1 MIGGRGRTHTVA
13 AERTVLSDTMIHRR
27 CKLRQRYSAG
37 ISKPE
42 IACGGMGKISDFFEA
57 ILEGK
62 ADAVSFAHVLHYNK
76 INIADIRTQAKK
88 FNLKLREYEIS

>member
-1 MIGGRGRTHTVA
+1 MPKKGRLNLEDKDREGTKKGFDIA
-13 AERTVLSDTMIHRR
+13 LIKKINE
-27 CKLRQRYSAG
+27 K
-37 ISKPE
+37 ISKPV